1 MAEWIISGNPDKYD
15 VVGAFHEL
23 GVVDWTQHANFAVG
37 DFVYIYV
44 SGNVKA
50 LRFKCVVNRVNMRFP
65 DIDDQKFN
73 ISGEYDGKSG
83 RYMELELYEEYD
95 SPAYSREELQKH
107 GFVSPQGPIHVPDG
121 VKSYLDFLDQ
131 KQKKKL
137 SDLWPSESEYPV
149 HISKNDWKRFIE
161 EVEYTHKGCM
171 RVLACYA
178 DIGGVGSPKV
188 LANRYQG
195 HPNVYTTSIQQTCR
209 RAIDYFNMAPCP
221 DKDTVRYFP
230 IGFLGHVI
238 KTGEAPGTYEY
249 SMRPEL
255 LEALQDMDLSDIDL
269 MYNGSKAMNV
279 NTEEFDKNIILYG
292 PPGTG
297 KTYNTARYAVAI
309 CDGLSLEEVSSM
321 PYSEVLNRYNELK
334 DKENRIAFTTFHQ
347 SYGYEEFIEGI
358 KPIINSEDD
367 KLGYSIE
374 NGVFK
379 DFCERAKAIKVH
391 TDHGSQI
398 KENPHIWGMILGGT
412 GMTGLK
418 RNCFDHGEIRLG
430 WSEVQDNEVD
440 GEFFGDD
447 KTSWNAKHM
456 VADFKNSM
464 EIGDIVV
471 IEKTAKS
478 IDAIGVITGEYK
490 YDPSNTSY
498 PRKRSVD
505 WLLHDIDQSIVEFLP
520 TGRKQ
525 MARFSLYDFNYLGM
539 EAVSHILNSH
549 TMAPVV
555 EVEKE
560 DKPYVFII
568 DEINRGN
575 MSKIFGELITLI
587 EETKRAG
594 SSEAME
600 AILPYSGQSFSVP
613 NNVYIIGTMNT
624 ADRSI
629 ALMDTALRRRF
640 SFVEMMPNA
649 EVLESL
655 GVGTIEDEGE
665 ELNVAKMLE
674 VINQRI
680 EYLFDREHTIGHAFF
695 TKLSDDPS
703 INTLAEIFKKSVIPL
718 LQEYFYEDYLK
729 IQLVLGDNDKEDEY
743 KFILDRPIKVK
754 DIFKG
759 NPDIDLP
766 EKSYVIQKDAFF
778 KLKSYKLIGKDL

>member
-23 GVVDWTQHANFAVG
+23 GVIDWTQHANFAVG

-50 LRFKCVVNRVNMRFP
+50 LRFKCVVNRVDMKFP

-73 ISGEYDGKSG
+73 ISGEYDGKTG

-95 SPAYSREELQKH
+95 SPAYSREELMKH
-107 GFVSPQGPIHVPDG
+107 GFRSPQGPIRLPEG
-121 VKSYLDFLDQ
+121 VKQYLDALSQ
-131 KQKKKL
+131 RYMAKSKKGSDEMPDEL
-137 SDLWPSESEYPV
+137 SKE
-149 HISKNDWKRFIE
+149 
-161 EVEYTHKGCM
+161 
-171 RVLACYA
+171 
-178 DIGGVGSPKV
+178 
-188 LANRYQG
+188 
-195 HPNVYTTSIQQTCR
+195 
-209 RAIDYFNMAPCP
+209 FN
-221 DKDTVRYFP
+221 
-230 IGFLGHVI
+230 
-238 KTGEAPGTYEY
+238 
-249 SMRPEL
+249 
-255 LEALQDMDLSDIDL
+255 
-269 MYNGSKAMNV
+269 
-279 NTEEFDKNIILYG
+279 KNIILYG

-309 CDGLSLEEVSSM
+309 CDGVSLEEVNSM

-358 KPIINSEDD
+358 KPKMNSEDD

-391 TDHGSQI
+391 TDHDSQI

-471 IEKTAKS
+471 VEKTAKS
-478 IDAIGVITGEYK
+478 IDAIGVITSEYE

-539 EAVSHILNSH
+539 EAVSNILNSH

-600 AILPYSGQSFSVP
+600 AILPYSGQPFSVP

-655 GVGTIEDEGE
+655 GVGTIEDKGV

-695 TKLSDDPS
+695 TRLSDDPS
-703 INTLAEIFKKSVIPL
+703 INTLGEIFEKSVIPL
-718 LQEYFYEDYLK
+718 LQEYFYEDYSK
-729 IQLVLGDNDKEDEY
+729 IQLVLGDNDKDDEY

-766 EKSYVIQKDAFF
+766 EKSYVIQKDAFY
-778 KLKSYKLIGKDL
+778 KLQSYKLISKDL